1 MEKTK
6 EKKVTLVIPSHH
18 QWTKGIWG
26 LNLLV
31 EALLDKNFEGE
42 FSENP
47 EENENIAARNII
59 KAQKLIDG
67 VRKRREEEKRIGKA
81 FLARNQNLR
90 QKFTEPDD

>member
-1 MEKTK
+1 MN
-6 EKKVTLVIPSHH
+6 IPSHH
-18 QWTKGIWG
+18 HWTRGVRG
-26 LNLLV
+26 LGLLI
-31 EALLDKNFEGE
+31 EALLDQEFEGE
-42 FSENP
+42 FSEKP

-81 FLARNQNLR
+81 FLARNKNLR